1 MSCKKILSYVLS
13 LSIVFSG
20 IAFFSERTVNAA
32 GKGVALNEKNFPDEN
47 FRNYIMENYDNYD
60 YNNHCYEGYLSED
73 EIAQI
78 DRLYIRGQAVSDLTG
93 IEYFTSMVSLDCSN
107 NKITKLDLSKNTAL
121 QQLDCSDNQL
131 TELNLSNNKA
141 LTALNCSGNQLTK
154 LDVSKNTALTGLNCS
169 VTGLT
174 KLDVS
179 KNTALTQLNCNNN
192 KLTKLDLSKNT
203 KLTGLDISFNSLE
216 TIDISHNTYLLEL
229 LKIYEDY
236 ERIPSDHMTYETYSS
251 QNYMLII
258 DKTTRMITKSSS
270 PTPAPSGSGTSG
282 FIDRLYSLVLGRPAD
297 QGGKDYWMNQV
308 RNEGKTG
315 ADIAKGFLYSPEF
328 LNKSMTDSEFL
339 EILYNVFFDRPSDS
353 GGKDYWLGK
362 MAGGMSKQD
371 VIMGFINSTEWANV
385 CLTYGIPSGGT
396 GKPSI
401 TIEPNEKIIAF
412 ATRLYS
418 TCLGRKPEPA
428 GLKDWSSRLANMQV
442 SGTKA
447 AEGFFFSS
455 EFLGHNFDNA
465 EFITRLYRTFM
476 DREPDQGGYDYWMGR
491 LSSGATRMEVF
502 KGFADSKEFAK
513 ICSDYGILR

>member
-32 GKGVALNEKNFPDEN
+32 GKGVALNDKNFPDEN

-60 YNNHCYEGYLSED
+60 YNNHCYDGYLSED

-141 LTALNCSGNQLTK
+141 LTTLNCSGNQLTK
-154 LDVSKNTALTGLNCS
+154 LDVSKNTALTAINCS
-169 VTGLT
+169 VNGLT

-229 LKIYEDY
+229 LNFYSEGK
-236 ERIPSDHMTYETYSS
+236 RIPSDHMTYETYSS
-251 QNYMLII
+251 QYYMLII

-328 LNKSMTDSEFL
+328 LNKTMTDSEFL

-362 MAGGMSKQD
+362 MAGGMGKQD

-385 CLTYGIPSGGT
+385 CLSYGIPSGGS
-396 GKPSI
+396 GVPNK
-401 TIEPNEKIIAF
+401 TIQPNDQIKAF
-412 ATRLYS
+412 ADRLYS
-418 TCLGRKPEPA
+418 TCLGRPA
-428 GLKDWSSRLANMQV
+428 DQGGLDYWAGELANMKV
-442 SGTKA
+442 TGTSA
-447 AEGFFFSS
+447 AHGFFFSK
-455 EFLGHNFDNA
+455 EFVEQNLDNA
-465 EFITRLYRTFM
+465 EFIKRLYRTFM
-476 DREPDQGGYDYWMGR
+476 GREFDQGGFDYWMGR
-491 LSSGATRMEVF
+491 FASGASREDVF
-502 KGFADSKEFAK
+502 RGFAQSNEFGE
-513 ICSDYGILR
+513 ICASYGILR